1 MLSLPESKINDFF
14 AQIGAKENLYIP
26 VDNTSGKANFEKW
39 ESGKTLSKALKTVR
53 SAKDFF
59 FPKAENLVNLKLE
72 GKHVTVEDPRKE
84 LEDFVVFGVR
94 ACDAK
99 SFDIV
104 DAVYLNMTPVDS
116 YYKNRRDHGT
126 VITLA
131 CTEPAQTCFCS
142 AYKIDA
148 ANPAGD
154 VSAWLCDGTYYFK
167 ANTPKGEKLLKD
179 VASSRDHG
187 TVITLACTEPAQT
200 CFCSAYKIDAA
211 NPAGDVSAWLCDG
224 TYYFKANT
232 PKGEKLLKDVA
243 SSLSEKDDAAVSK
256 QQEETRKKCD
266 ALPFAKLDLS
276 KWQGKDMLKIFN
288 SKIWDDLS
296 ATCLGC
302 GTCTYVCPTCM
313 CFDIRDF
320 DTGKGVKQFRC
331 WDSCMYSD
339 FTQMAAANP
348 RLSQK
353 ERFRQRFMHKLV
365 YYPMAHED
373 NWQCVGC
380 GRCLESCPIHMNI
393 VKVVKAYN
401 ESESDGGNK

>member
-1 MLSLPESKINDFF
+1 MFTLPESKINEFF
-14 AQIGAKENLYIP
+14 KLIASKGELYIP
-26 VDNTSGKANFEKW
+26 QDNNTGKADFALWNEGAK
-39 ESGKTLSKALKTVR
+39 LSKALKTVR

-59 FPKAENLVNLKLE
+59 FPKAENLVNLRME

-84 LEDFVVFGVR
+84 LNDFVVFGVR

-99 SFDIV
+99 SFEIV
-104 DAVYLNMTPVDS
+104 DAVYLKMDPVDS

-131 CTEPAQTCFCS
+131 CTEPAKTCFCH

-148 ANPAGD
+148 AAPAGD
-154 VSAWLCDGTYYFK
+154 VSAWLCDGTFYFQP
-167 ANTPKGEKLLKD
+167 NTDKGKKIIESAKSLFAEGD
-179 VASSRDHG
+179 
-187 TVITLACTEPAQT
+187 EAQV
-200 CFCSAYKIDAA
+200 K
-211 NPAGDVSAWLCDG
+211 
-224 TYYFKANT
+224 
-232 PKGEKLLKDVA
+232 
-243 SSLSEKDDAAVSK
+243 K
-256 QQEETRKKCD
+256 QQEETRKKC
-266 ALPFAKLDLS
+266 AATPFANLDLS
-276 KWQGKDMLKIFN
+276 KWVGKDMLKIFN
-288 SKIWDDLS
+288 SKMWDSLS
-296 ATCLGC
+296 ESCLGC

-320 DTGKGVKQFRC
+320 DSGANGVKQFRC

-348 RLSQK
+348 RLTQK

-393 VKVVKAYN
+393 VKVIKTYN
-401 ESESDGGNK
+401 EMPADGGNAQ